1 MLKPKTH
8 FEQVPLAIVREIVK
22 DQLLREERSALK
34 STSKEGY
41 AKTNRPEGQTESF
54 QGPDL

>member
-8 FEQVPLAIVREIVK
+8 FEQVPLAIVRKIVEA
-22 DQLLREERSALK
+22 QLLREEQPAFK

-41 AKTNRPEGQTESF
+41 AKTDRPEDQTNST
-54 QGPDL
+54 QGPDF